1 MRLLRLQIKN
11 FRNFREVDCQLGSH
25 VVLLGE
31 NGAGK
36 SNLMHALR
44 LVLDADLPDTSRY
57 LAEEDFWEGVP
68 PFAGTEIVVSVD
80 LTDYQNDAAVLA
92 CLADHEVPAPAGWPT
107 SVARLGYRYAPRL
120 TVDQATL
127 PATTKDDYEFTVYGR
142 DEQSNVVGH
151 DVRRFLGFRVLHALR
166 DAEGDLRAWR
176 RSPLRPLLEEARDKL
191 DPAALGNVAK
201 QIDAATDA
209 LTGEKP
215 LEGLEAAIRQRLNE
229 MLGKQHSLS
238 PTFGFSATDP
248 RQLVQAL
255 RLFMDDKRKRRVAD
269 TSLGLANVLY
279 LGLLLLHAEQ
289 QVAKRATASTIL
301 GIEEPEAHLHPQMQ
315 RVVFRDLLTK
325 KVPVIVSTHSPNI
338 ASVAPV
344 DSLAV
349 LRTHGAESTISSVAS
364 SSSFT
369 AAQLADLARY
379 LDVTRAEMLFGR
391 GIILVE
397 GDAERFLVPAAAGL
411 LPTPVRLDEYG
422 ISVCSVAG
430 TDFVPY
436 AKLLVA
442 LNIPGVVITD
452 GDENDAGKTFPGI
465 ERGIEVAKA
474 VGDTTLATNVETKV
488 GQGDIAGARADLSS
502 RGIFVGIRTLEA
514 DLLVA
519 GCGPRMRSSFK
530 ALAPTSRDAT
540 LQPFSAPPPIDDAKQ
555 RAVVGLVERVGKGR
569 FAQTLVAQLIS
580 SDIPGYI
587 QAAIQDIVAECSRA

>member
-11 FRNFREVDCQLGSH
+11 FRNFRQIDCQLGPH

-36 SNLMHALR
+36 SNLLHALR

-57 LAEEDFWEGVP
+57 LAEEDFWEGVT
-68 PFAGTEIVVSVD
+68 PFAGNEIVVSVD

-92 CLADHEVPAPAGWPT
+92 CLADHEVTAPAGWPT
-107 SVARLGYRYAPRL
+107 SVARITYRYAPRL
-120 TVDQATL
+120 SVDKAKV
-127 PATTKDDYEFTVYGR
+127 PSTTSEDYEFTVYGR
-142 DEQSNVVGH
+142 DEQSNIVGH

-191 DPAALGNVAK
+191 DPLALDKVAK

-215 LEGLEAAIRQRLNE
+215 LERLETAIQQRLNE
-229 MLGKQHSLS
+229 MLGKQHTLS

-248 RQLVQAL
+248 RQLVHAL

-279 LGLLLLHAEQ
+279 LGLLLLHADQ
-289 QVAKRATASTIL
+289 QIAKRATASTIL

-349 LRTHGAESTISSVAS
+349 LRSDGKESTICSVAS
-364 SSSFT
+364 SSAF
-369 AAQLADLARY
+369 AATEIADLARY
-379 LDVTRAEMLFGR
+379 LDVTRAEILFGR
-391 GIILVE
+391 AIALVE
-397 GDAERFLVPAAAGL
+397 GDAERFLIPAAAQL
-411 LPTPVRLDEYG
+411 LPTPARLDEYG

-436 AKLLVA
+436 AKLLLS
-442 LNIPGVVITD
+442 LNIPTVVITD
-452 GDENDAGKTFPGI
+452 GDEDDAQKDFPGI
-465 ERGIEVAKA
+465 QRGIAIVHAA
-474 VGDTTLATNVETKV
+474 GNVSLATNIQSKLSSGNV
-488 GQGDIAGARADLSS
+488 AGARADLAT
-502 RGIFVGIRTLEA
+502 GGVFVGIRTLEA
-514 DLLVA
+514 DLLAA
-519 GCGPRMRSSFK
+519 GCGPRMKATFK
-530 ALAPTSRDAT
+530 ALFPTSRDAT
-540 LQPFSAPPPIDDAKQ
+540 VKPFDATALDDAKEA
-555 RAVVGLVERVGKGR
+555 AVVGLVERAGKGR
-569 FAQTLVAQLIS
+569 FAQALVPQLLATDIPAYIQSAIQTLVT
-580 SDIPGYI
+580 G
-587 QAAIQDIVAECSRA
+587 CTRA